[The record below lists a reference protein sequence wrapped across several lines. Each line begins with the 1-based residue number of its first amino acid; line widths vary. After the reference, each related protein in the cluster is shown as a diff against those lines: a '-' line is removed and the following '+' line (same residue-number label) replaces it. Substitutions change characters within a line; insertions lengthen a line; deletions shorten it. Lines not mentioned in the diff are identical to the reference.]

1 MASPFEFPSW
11 DMEIRLD
18 ERYSN
23 NCLAPFLSVYSPFK
37 ERNNEKKKIILTDVT
52 DGMTKRLKEPF
63 PSICLFFADL
73 QNCMY
78 ILHTVV
84 FLRFCTTFV
93 FV

>member
-1 MASPFEFPSW
+1 MFYMASPFEFPSC

-23 NCLAPFLSVYSPFK
+23 NCLATFLSVYSPFK
-37 ERNNEKKKIILTDVT
+37 ERNYEKKIILTVVT

-73 QNCMY
+73 
-78 ILHTVV
+78 
-84 FLRFCTTFV
+84 
-93 FV
+93 